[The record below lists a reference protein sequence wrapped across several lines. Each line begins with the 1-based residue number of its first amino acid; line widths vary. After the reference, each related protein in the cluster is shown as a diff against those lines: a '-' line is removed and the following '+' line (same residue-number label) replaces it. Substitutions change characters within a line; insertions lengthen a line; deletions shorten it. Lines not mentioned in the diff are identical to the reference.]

1 MIREKTKTFEFQG
14 RRWQVAKVSALDG
27 SNIIRKFTTSGKSN
41 PQEFLQSLP
50 DEQFMNI
57 QNTLLLS
64 ISEVQTINNQEI
76 MLPIIT
82 PSGAL
87 SNSIS
92 EDAGLIYMLTVF
104 ALAFNLQSFF
114 DENALKEFQ
123 SIAQTFNA

>member
-1 MIREKTKTFEFQG
+1 MIREKTKSFEFQG

-82 PSGAL
+82 PSGML

>member
-1 MIREKTKTFEFQG
+1 MKEKFKIFDFQG

-27 SNIIRKFTTSGKSN
+27 SNIIRKFTTSGKTN
-41 PQEFLQSLP
+41 PQEFLQSLS
-50 DEQFMNI
+50 DDQFASI
-57 QNTLLLS
+57 QNILLLS
-64 ISEVQTINNQEI
+64 TSEVQNINNQEI

-82 PSGAL
+82 LSGAL

-123 SIAQTFNA
+123 SIAQTFSA